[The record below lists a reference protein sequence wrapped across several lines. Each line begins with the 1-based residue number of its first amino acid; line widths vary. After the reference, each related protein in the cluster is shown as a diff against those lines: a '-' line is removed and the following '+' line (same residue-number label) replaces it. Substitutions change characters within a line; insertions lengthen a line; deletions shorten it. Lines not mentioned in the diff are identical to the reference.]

1 MKVIVLIITLLS
13 SGLLS
18 YGHLSI
24 SSNILNNSGEYSNSQ
39 FNGQLLDEIPLS
51 RKVRR
56 MISLENGVYRLPFT
70 KEHIREVVLSEINI
84 QREILA
90 PNFPDIRN
98 VFNEEKE
105 AILATWIASFPLEYD
120 NFSLYLQTYL
130 RSNRQ

>member
-24 SSNILNNSGEYSNSQ
+24 SSSALNNCGEYINSQ
-39 FNGQLLDEIPLS
+39 FLDEIPLS

-56 MISLENGVYRLPFT
+56 MISLENGIYKLPFT
-70 KEHIREVVLSEINI
+70 KEHIREIILTEINL
-84 QREILA
+84 QREALA
-90 PNFPDIRN
+90 PNFPNLRN
-98 VFNEEKE
+98 VYNEEKE
-105 AILATWIASFPLEYD
+105 AVLATWIASFPTEYD